1 MRSFIPYF
9 LFCLVIFGGC
19 KQDIETYS
27 PIAKEGVLDL
37 RNWNGDVFPIVSLD
51 GDWEF
56 TDGLAEPENFTKE
69 GFIPVPGAWNKFSN
83 NGKTHGGQGAGTYKL
98 KILLDKPVKNLAF
111 LVGDISTAFKLYL
124 NGKLLIE
131 NGKVGKTKEEMF
143 PSYKHPIVLINEES
157 KELNITLQI
166 SNFYHVTGGL
176 RKSIRIGQTLPIFEA
191 KKRQVAL
198 GWVVFGATFFMGL
211 YHLILF
217 LMRRVDKSALWFGL
231 FCIDLSLR
239 GFFTGSVFIYEITPD
254 SFWIFLH
261 KLDILTFVLALPLF
275 SVFLKAVFP
284 EEKFHQ
290 FFNKG
295 FFAVSSVFFIVV
307 LFLPSS
313 EYMYYIKFFQ
323 WFVGSAIFYFFA
335 LIVVTIVKRRE
346 GAILFSLG
354 SFILFITT
362 LNDILNQ
369 SLVIKAEY
377 IASWGLLAF
386 LFSQTVML
394 SLRFSNA
401 FVRLEELQKS
411 LEQKVKER
419 TKELA
424 EAKQVAEEANS
435 LKDTFLSLVTHD
447 LRSPITT
454 VIGIVQLIKNE
465 YKQMDEASILEWL
478 DRAEH
483 TSSQSLEM
491 IATLL
496 DLNRLK
502 SGSFPLD
509 NSLIYVYPEVEGV
522 LLKLLPQAESK
533 KIQLKNEIPDDLK
546 LNVDRTLFAEI
557 FINLISNSIKF
568 CRENDIIK
576 IGTVE
581 GQRGPEFF
589 VEDTGI
595 GIPKDMIPNL
605 FATEIKSTRLGTK
618 NESGTGLGLP
628 LVYSIIKAYNGK
640 ISVESEEKNGSKFI
654 FSIPQF

>member
-1 MRSFIPYF
+1 MRSSVFH
-9 LFCLVIFGGC
+9 LLVLLVFMGC
-19 KQDIETYS
+19 SQKAEVYS
-27 PIAKEGVLDL
+27 PQAKDGILDL
-37 RNWNGDVFPIVSLD
+37 RDWDRDLFSTVALD

-56 TDGLAEPENFTKE
+56 AEGIQAPETFAKDG
-69 GFIPVPGAWNKFSN
+69 IISVPGAWNSFTK
-83 NGKTHGGQGAGTYKL
+83 NGKRHEGEGLGTYKL
-98 KILLDKPVKNLAF
+98 TVLLDKPVKDLAF
-111 LVGDISTAFKLYL
+111 QIGDVSTAFKLFL

-131 NGKVGKTKEEMF
+131 NGKIGNSRAEML
-143 PSYKHPIVLINEES
+143 PSYKHPIVLIDEES
-157 KELNITLQI
+157 KELKITLQI

-176 RKSIRIGQTLPIFEA
+176 RKSIKIGNTLEVFEE

-231 FCIDLSLR
+231 FCIDLSIR
-239 GFFTGSVFIYEITPD
+239 GFFTGSVFIYEVMPD
-254 SFWIFLH
+254 SFWVYIH

-284 EEKFHQ
+284 DEKFHYY
-290 FFNKG
+290 FNNI
-295 FFAVSSVFFIVV
+295 FLSVSFAFFILV
-307 LFLPSS
+307 LALPSA
-313 EYMYYIKFFQ
+313 EYMNYIRIFQ
-323 WFVGSAIFYFFA
+323 GFVVICTVYFFVMIT
-335 LIVVTIVKRRE
+335 LCIFRRRE
-346 GAILFSLG
+346 GAILFAVGSL
-354 SFILFITT
+354 ILFVTT

-369 SLVIKAEY
+369 SLIIKAEY
-377 IASWGLLAF
+377 LASWGLLAF

-394 SLRFSNA
+394 SVRFSNA

-411 LEQKVKER
+411 LEQKVTER
-419 TKELA
+419 TKQLA
-424 EAKQVAEEANS
+424 EAKHIAEEANS

-454 VIGIVQLIKNE
+454 VIGILQLIRND
-465 YKQMDEASILEWL
+465 YKELDDRALLEWIS
-478 DRAEH
+478 RAEH

-522 LLKLLPQAESK
+522 LAKLLPQAEAK
-533 KIQLKNEIPDDLK
+533 KIRIINEIPDDVK
-546 LNVDRTLFAEI
+546 LNVDRTLFSEI

-568 CRENDIIK
+568 CRENDTIR
-576 IGTVE
+576 IGLSKE
-581 GQRGPEFF
+581 KNDPEFF

-595 GIPKDMIPNL
+595 GMPQDMIPNL
-605 FATEIKSTRLGTK
+605 FLTEIKSTRLGTK

-640 ISVESEEKNGSKFI
+640 ISVESEEKKGSKFT
-654 FSIPQF
+654 FYIPRV

>member
-1 MRSFIPYF
+1 MRSSIFHLLVLL
-9 LFCLVIFGGC
+9 LFMGC
-19 KQDIETYS
+19 SGKAEVYS
-27 PIAKEGVLDL
+27 PQAKDGILDL
-37 RNWNGDVFPIVSLD
+37 RDWDRDRFSTVALD

-56 TDGLAEPENFTKE
+56 ADGVISPDNFTKD
-69 GFIPVPGAWNKFSN
+69 GSISVPGAWNSFIK
-83 NGKTHGGQGAGTYKL
+83 NGKQHEGEGLGTYKL
-98 KILLDKPVKNLAF
+98 TVLLDKPAKDLAF
-111 LVGDISTAFKLYL
+111 QIGDVSTAFKLFL

-131 NGKVGKTKEEMF
+131 NGKIGNSREEML
-143 PSYKHPIVLINEES
+143 PSYKHPIVLIDEES
-157 KELNITLQI
+157 KELKLILQI
-166 SNFYHVTGGL
+166 SNFYHRTGGL
-176 RKSIRIGQTLPIFEA
+176 RKSIKIGDTLAVFEE

-231 FCIDLSLR
+231 FCIDLSIR
-239 GFFTGSVFIYEITPD
+239 GFFTGSVFIYEVTPD
-254 SFWIFLH
+254 SFWVYIH

-284 EEKFHQ
+284 DEKFHSY
-290 FFNKG
+290 FNNLFIG
-295 FFAVSSVFFIVV
+295 VSSIFFILV
-307 LFLPSS
+307 LALPST
-313 EYMYYIKFFQ
+313 EYMNYIRIFQ
-323 WFVGSAIFYFFA
+323 GFVGISIVYFFIMIA
-335 LIVVTIVKRRE
+335 LCIFRKRE
-346 GAILFSLG
+346 GAILFAVGSL
-354 SFILFITT
+354 ILFLTT

-369 SLVIKAEY
+369 SLIIKAEY
-377 IASWGLLAF
+377 LASWGLLAF

-394 SLRFSNA
+394 SVRFSNA

-411 LEQKVKER
+411 LEQKVTER
-419 TKELA
+419 TKQLE
-424 EAKQVAEEANS
+424 EAKHIAEEANS
-435 LKDTFLSLVTHD
+435 LKDTFLSLATHD

-454 VIGIVQLIKNE
+454 VIGILHLIKNDYE
-465 YKQMDEASILEWL
+465 QLDDKSLLEWV
-478 DRAEH
+478 DRAEY

-522 LLKLLPQAESK
+522 LAKLLPQAEAK
-533 KIQLKNEIPDDLK
+533 KIRIINKIPDDVK
-546 LNVDRTLFAEI
+546 LNVDRALFAEI
-557 FINLISNSIKF
+557 FINLVSNSIKF
-568 CRENDIIK
+568 CRENDTIS
-576 IGTVE
+576 IGFSNKKND
-581 GQRGPEFF
+581 PEFF

-605 FATEIKSTRLGTK
+605 FLTEIKSTRLGTK

-640 ISVESEEKNGSKFI
+640 ISVESEEKKGSKFT
-654 FSIPQF
+654 FCIPRI

>member
-1 MRSFIPYF
+1 M
-9 LFCLVIFGGC
+9 GC
-19 KQDIETYS
+19 SQKAEIYS
-27 PIAKEGVLDL
+27 PQAKDGILDL
-37 RNWNGDVFPIVSLD
+37 RDWDRDRFSTVALD

-56 TDGLAEPENFTKE
+56 ANAIISPESFAKD
-69 GFIPVPGAWNKFSN
+69 GFISVPGAWNSFTK
-83 NGKTHGGQGAGTYKL
+83 NGKQHEGEGIGTYRL
-98 KILLDKPVKNLAF
+98 IVLLDKPVKDLAF
-111 LVGDISTAFKLYL
+111 QIGDISTAFKLFL

-131 NGKVGKTKEEMF
+131 NGKIGNSRAEMV
-143 PSYKHPIVLINEES
+143 PSYKHPIVLIDEES
-157 KELNITLQI
+157 KELKLTLQI
-166 SNFYHVTGGL
+166 SNYYHITGGL
-176 RKSIRIGQTLPIFEA
+176 RKSIKLGNTLAVFEE

-231 FCIDLSLR
+231 FCIDLSIR

-254 SFWIFLH
+254 SFWIYIH

-284 EEKFHQ
+284 EEKYHYY
-290 FFNKG
+290 FNNI
-295 FFAVSSVFFIVV
+295 FLSVSFVFFILV
-307 LFLPSS
+307 LVLPSA
-313 EYMYYIKFFQ
+313 EYMNYIRVFQ
-323 WFVGSAIFYFFA
+323 GFVGLSIVYFFIMIS
-335 LIVVTIVKRRE
+335 LCIFKKRE
-346 GAILFSLG
+346 GAILFAIGSL
-354 SFILFITT
+354 ILFLTT

-369 SLVIKAEY
+369 SLIIKAEY
-377 IASWGLLAF
+377 LASWGLLAF
-386 LFSQTVML
+386 LFSQTIML
-394 SLRFSNA
+394 SVRFSNA

-411 LEQKVKER
+411 LEQKVTER
-419 TKELA
+419 TKQLA
-424 EAKQVAEEANS
+424 EAKHIAEEANS

-454 VIGIVQLIKNE
+454 VIGILQLIRND
-465 YKQMDEASILEWL
+465 YNQLDDRSLLEWV
-478 DRAEH
+478 DRAEY

-509 NSLIYVYPEVEGV
+509 NNLIYVYPEVEGV
-522 LLKLLPQAESK
+522 LAKLLPQAETK
-533 KIQLKNEIPDDLK
+533 KIRIINEIPDDVK
-546 LNVDRTLFAEI
+546 LNVDRTLFSEI

-568 CRENDIIK
+568 CRENDSIR
-576 IGTVE
+576 IGFSNE
-581 GQRGPEFF
+581 KNDPEFF

-595 GIPKDMIPNL
+595 GMPKDMIPNL
-605 FATEIKSTRLGTK
+605 FLTEIKSTRLGTK

-640 ISVESEEKNGSKFI
+640 ISVESEEKKGSKFT
-654 FSIPQF
+654 FCIPRV